1 MAILTN
7 PVTITSESVD
17 HIFTYRGQKLDTKA
31 LATVW
36 VELADVA
43 HESIFERSSDRN
55 TKTGVIRELSRFKK
69 LAPVNGDVTNQKPI
83 TINLTANFDKGHD
96 IATVSHMLILMKQ
109 YLAVAAVT
117 TKIVQGEV

>member
-7 PVTITSESVD
+7 PVTINNGSD
-17 HIFTYRGQKLDTKA
+17 HTFTYRGQKLNTA
-31 LATVW
+31 SLATLW

-55 TKTGVIRELSRFKK
+55 VKTGVCRELSRFKK

-83 TINLTANFDKGHD
+83 TINLTANFDKGHAVAD
-96 IATVSHMLILMKQ
+96 VEAMLVLMKA
-109 YLAVAAVT
+109 YLTIAGLPL
-117 TKIVQGEV
+117 KIVQGEV